1 VRYEIAPAVAGVPYR
16 LAAWMPAGAP
26 DPVRVVLLA
35 VALVAVLASA
45 VLLAVVTA
53 RLTTPLRLL
62 ARAAARLRAGDLSA
76 RTGLAG
82 DGEVGELAAALDDM
96 AGRLQGREEELRRTR
111 AAEAD
116 AAARLGEA
124 LERTHDLDGLL
135 QTVLEAGC
143 AAVSAAAGAALLGS
157 ERTLEERGTLTVGD
171 VQVPARASAWLDR
184 LAPRA
189 PAAARPVTA
198 GPLEAGA
205 PVLAVPLRTPERVL
219 GALAVARVPG
229 DPGFEPEDTDALQDL
244 AGHAAAAVA
253 NALAH
258 EETRR
263 LSVTDPLTG
272 AGNFRQLSTTL
283 AREVERATRFNRPLS
298 VVMLDLDHFKAVNDS
313 HGHPFGDGV
322 LREFAR
328 RLQDCLREVDTVTR
342 YGGEEFTVVLPE
354 TGAEG
359 AAAVAGRIVRA
370 VRDQPFAVGNRSAEV
385 TVSAGV
391 AAFPDHGRTASEILR
406 AADAALYAAK
416 GAGRDRWCLAEISVP
431 GAPGDDLLEETLGEG
446 FGTGGGGTLSGG
458 QGPEGAVQGVGA
470 ARPGRAG

>member
-1 VRYEIAPAVAGVPYR
+1 
-16 LAAWMPAGAP
+16 
-26 DPVRVVLLA
+26 
-35 VALVAVLASA
+35 
-45 VLLAVVTA
+45 
-53 RLTTPLRLL
+53 
-62 ARAAARLRAGDLSA
+62 
-76 RTGLAG
+76 
-82 DGEVGELAAALDDM
+82 
-96 AGRLQGREEELRRTR
+96 
-111 AAEAD
+111 
-116 AAARLGEA
+116 
-124 LERTHDLDGLL
+124 
-135 QTVLEAGC
+135 
-143 AAVSAAAGAALLGS
+143 
-157 ERTLEERGTLTVGD
+157 
-171 VQVPARASAWLDR
+171 
-184 LAPRA
+184 
-189 PAAARPVTA
+189 
-198 GPLEAGA
+198 
-205 PVLAVPLRTPERVL
+205 VL
-219 GALAVARVPG
+219 GALAVARGEGEP
-229 DPGFEPEDTDALQDL
+229 PFAPEDTDALQEL

-298 VVMLDLDHFKAVNDS
+298 VVMLDLDHFKTVNDS

-354 TGAEG
+354 TGADG

>member
-1 VRYEIAPAVAGVPYR
+1 VVP
-16 LAAWMPAGAP
+16 
-26 DPVRVVLLA
+26 
-35 VALVAVLASA
+35 
-45 VLLAVVTA
+45 
-53 RLTTPLRLL
+53 
-62 ARAAARLRAGDLSA
+62 
-76 RTGLAG
+76 
-82 DGEVGELAAALDDM
+82 GEESG
-96 AGRLQGREEELRRTR
+96 
-111 AAEAD
+111 
-116 AAARLGEA
+116 
-124 LERTHDLDGLL
+124 
-135 QTVLEAGC
+135 
-143 AAVSAAAGAALLGS
+143 
-157 ERTLEERGTLTVGD
+157 
-171 VQVPARASAWLDR
+171 
-184 LAPRA
+184 
-189 PAAARPVTA
+189 
-198 GPLEAGA
+198 
-205 PVLAVPLRTPERVL
+205 VLAVHSRAPRTFAPEEV
-219 GALAVARVPG
+219 
-229 DPGFEPEDTDALQDL
+229 GFLKT
-244 AGHAAAAVA
+244 VA
-253 NALAH
+253 NLLATAIGRNRAEQQIRHQALH
-258 EETRR
+258 
-263 LSVTDPLTG
+263 DPLTG
-272 AGNFRQLSTTL
+272 LPNRELVTDRL
-283 AREVERATRFNRPLS
+283 AHALAQCERRACCAALLF
-298 VVMLDLDHFKAVNDS
+298 LDLDHFKVVNDT